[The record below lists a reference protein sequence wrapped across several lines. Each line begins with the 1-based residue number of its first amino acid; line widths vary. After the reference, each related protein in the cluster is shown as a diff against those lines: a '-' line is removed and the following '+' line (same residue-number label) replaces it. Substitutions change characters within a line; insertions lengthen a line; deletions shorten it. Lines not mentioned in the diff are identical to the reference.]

1 MACPCA
7 SQVMEEAFPNLS
19 SHRLEN
25 DGGDNEDDGECG
37 GSSYYL
43 VSL

>member
-7 SQVMEEAFPNLS
+7 SQVMEDASLNLS

-25 DGGDNEDDGECG
+25 DGGDNGDGGGCG